1 MISDVKAK
9 GSKKKK
15 IVMINLVDLS
25 GPLRVTCVK
34 ENAFVF
40 PTHNSTGNLEI
51 LN

>member
-1 MISDVKAK
+1 MISDANAT

-15 IVMINLVDLS
+15 NSDDQPCRFIRI
-25 GPLRVTCVK
+25 LRVTCVK
-34 ENAFVF
+34 ENTFVF